1 MCVRLKQ
8 LKNSMNDILEAGR
21 KSPAKI
27 TKIIVDRSKCIG
39 ARSCVFMAPGVFA
52 MDDKNLVYI
61 VDADASDDEML
72 RLSAQSCP
80 VHAIELFGENGE
92 KVFPLE

>member
-8 LKNSMNDILEAGR
+8 SRNSMNDILESAR

-27 TKIIVDRSKCIG
+27 TKIIVDRNKCIG

-52 MDDKNLVYI
+52 MDDKNLAYI
-61 VDADASDDEML
+61 VDPDAADDDML
-72 RLSAQSCP
+72 MMSAQSCP

-92 KVFPLE
+92 KLFPRE